1 MATYSFMDVTASLSG
16 PTGEIDLGYGS
27 ASSEEGITVAMG
39 GPKNTMTIGADGEVM
54 HSLHADKSGTVTVN
68 LLKTSPT
75 NKKLSLAYNAQS
87 QSSGTWGNN
96 VIVIRN
102 KVSGDIITAR
112 STQDEGFEWGRITH
126 FMPLPLEIAV
136 GLSVP
141 LVILVMAFVVRRIQR
156 AHGEH

>member
-16 PTGEIDLGYGS
+16 PTGEIDLGYCS

-102 KVSGDIITAR
+102 TASGDISTAR
-112 STQDEGFEWGRITH
+112 SCAFQKQPDFNNAKEGGTVAWVFDCGKIDQ
-126 FMPLPLEIAV
+126 LL
-136 GLSVP
+136 
-141 LVILVMAFVVRRIQR
+141 
-156 AHGEH
+156 GEF